1 MMRKFVFGLFVAL
14 GASLPAQAADL
25 RPYVALGSAS
35 VRLSD
40 LWSGLTAGQ
49 DQIIGP
55 SPAPG
60 TRIMV
65 PAAQLSAI
73 ASQFGVDWQSA
84 SANDNVVLERSGV
97 PFATATLLALLHA
110 ALASRGAPVQFEIS
124 LTGYAPPM
132 VAPDDVLTP
141 MVGSLEYDQGT
152 GDFTSLVT
160 IAGRL
165 TPVVTLRVSG
175 NVAELASIPVL
186 NRLLPAHQE
195 IEPEDVELV
204 TQRLPRVAGDIARS
218 ANQVVGQALRD
229 VVPPGAPLPLSE
241 LTTPQ
246 AVAVNAL
253 VEMDLQTGGLSL
265 EGRGIAEQ
273 GGAVGDMIRVRNP
286 SSLAVVIGEIT
297 AANQVRVDPDSQP
310 IVAVQSQE
318 FAAR

>member
-1 MMRKFVFGLFVAL
+1 
-14 GASLPAQAADL
+14 
-25 RPYVALGSAS
+25 
-35 VRLSD
+35 
-40 LWSGLTAGQ
+40 
-49 DQIIGP
+49 
-55 SPAPG
+55 
-60 TRIMV
+60 
-65 PAAQLSAI
+65 
-73 ASQFGVDWQSA
+73 
-84 SANDNVVLERSGV
+84 
-97 PFATATLLALLHA
+97 
-110 ALASRGAPVQFEIS
+110 
-124 LTGYAPPM
+124 
-132 VAPDDVLTP
+132 

-297 AANQVRVDPDSQP
+297 GADKVRVDPDSQP